1 MKLIIDI
8 GNTNA
13 KLAVYDLKHQV
24 DFFVTPKEDFNK
36 VTKQVI
42 LKHEKIKNI
51 ILSSVS
57 DCDISILK
65 KDFTEKEISILDYN
79 FKFPFTNN
87 YKTLKTIG
95 LDRLVLVSAAFDKF
109 PNKNVLVI
117 DAGTCITYDYIDS
130 KKIYQGGA
138 ISPGLRMRYES
149 LNKQTKN
156 LPLLDPKL
164 PNTIIGN
171 STKNSIH
178 SGVVYG
184 IINEIEG
191 VINQYN
197 KEFVDL
203 TVVLTGGDANF
214 LCKQLKSSIF
224 VFSNFLLEGLNF
236 LLEFNSKK
244 W

>member
-1 MKLIIDI
+1 VKFFFKILISQSETD
-8 GNTNA
+8 
-13 KLAVYDLKHQV
+13 D
-24 DFFVTPKEDFNK
+24 
-36 VTKQVI
+36 
-42 LKHEKIKNI
+42 
-51 ILSSVS
+51 
-57 DCDISILK
+57 
-65 KDFTEKEISILDYN
+65 KEISILDYN

-95 LDRLVLVSAAFDKF
+95 LDRLVLVTAAFDKF

-117 DAGTCITYDYIDS
+117 DAGTCITYDYIGS
-130 KKIYQGGA
+130 NKIYQGGA
-138 ISPGLRMRYES
+138 ISPGLRMSSIS

-164 PNTIIGN
+164 PDTIIGN

-178 SGVVYG
+178 SGVVFG

-203 TVVLTGGDANF
+203 TVVFTGGDANF
-214 LCKQLKSSIF
+214 LCKQFKISIF
-224 VFSNFLLEGLNF
+224 ANSNFLLEGLNF
-236 LLEFNSKK
+236 LLEYKSN
-244 W
+244 

>member
-1 MKLIIDI
+1 MNCKS
-8 GNTNA
+8 
-13 KLAVYDLKHQV
+13 YR
-24 DFFVTPKEDFNK
+24 K
-36 VTKQVI
+36 VEQ
-42 LKHEKIKNI
+42 
-51 ILSSVS
+51 
-57 DCDISILK
+57 
-65 KDFTEKEISILDYN
+65 
-79 FKFPFTNN
+79 
-87 YKTLKTIG
+87 KTQI
-95 LDRLVLVSAAFDKF
+95 
-109 PNKNVLVI
+109 
-117 DAGTCITYDYIDS
+117 
-130 KKIYQGGA
+130 
-138 ISPGLRMRYES
+138 

-171 STKNSIH
+171 STKKSIH

-191 VINQYN
+191 AINQYK

-244 W
+244 

>member
-36 VTKQVI
+36 VTKQVF
-42 LKHEKIKNI
+42 LKYEEIKKI

-57 DCDISILK
+57 DCDINILK
-65 KDFTEKEISILDYN
+65 KNFTDKEISILDYN

-95 LDRLVLVSAAFDKF
+95 LDRLVLVTAAFDKF

-117 DAGTCITYDYIDS
+117 DAGTCITYDYIGS
-130 KKIYQGGA
+130 NKIYQGGA

-164 PNTIIGN
+164 PDTIIGN

-178 SGVVYG
+178 SGVVFG

-244 W
+244 

>member
-171 STKNSIH
+171 STKNSVH

-191 VINQYN
+191 VIEQYN

-203 TVVLTGGDANF
+203 KVVLTGGDTKF
-214 LCKQLKSSIF
+214 LFKQLKNSIF
-224 VFSNFLLEGLNF
+224 ANQNLLLIGLNKI
-236 LLEFNSKK
+236 LTFNNQ
-244 W
+244 

>member
-1 MKLIIDI
+1 MRK
-8 GNTNA
+8 T
-13 KLAVYDLKHQV
+13 AVGKEEGEY
-24 DFFVTPKEDFNK
+24 FTVTP
-36 VTKQVI
+36 
-42 LKHEKIKNI
+42 
-51 ILSSVS
+51 
-57 DCDISILK
+57 
-65 KDFTEKEISILDYN
+65 
-79 FKFPFTNN
+79 
-87 YKTLKTIG
+87 
-95 LDRLVLVSAAFDKF
+95 
-109 PNKNVLVI
+109 
-117 DAGTCITYDYIDS
+117 
-130 KKIYQGGA
+130 
-138 ISPGLRMRYES
+138 
-149 LNKQTKN
+149 KN

-236 LLEFNSKK
+236 LLVFNSKK